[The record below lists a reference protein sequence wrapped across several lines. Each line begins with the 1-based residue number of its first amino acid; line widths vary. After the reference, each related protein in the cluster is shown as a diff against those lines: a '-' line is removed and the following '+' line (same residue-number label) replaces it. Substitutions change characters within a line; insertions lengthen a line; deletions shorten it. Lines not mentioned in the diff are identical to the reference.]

1 MSKAIMDELVD
12 AAAAPYRSV
21 GRFPWHFARGKLT
34 HDPIFAELLTQGLIP
49 DDAHILDLGC
59 GLGLLSSWLMA
70 AQDLWRR
77 AVWPALWPRPPR
89 LASYRGIE
97 QGPRDAARASGA
109 LRAGTVTCGD
119 IRSSP
124 FGAADVVA
132 IFDVLHYIDR
142 ASQDGV
148 LERVC
153 EALRPRG
160 GLLLLRIGDAAA
172 GWRFHVTRLVDVL
185 MTSIRGARR
194 QRLHCRPLASW
205 LARLDALGFHVT
217 AVPMSQGT
225 LFANVL
231 LVARLPADEG
241 AASPRASTAS

>member
-1 MSKAIMDELVD
+1 MDELVD
-12 AAAAPYRSV
+12 VAAAPYRSA

-34 HDPIFAELLTQGLIP
+34 YDPIFGELLTRGLIP
-49 DDAHILDLGC
+49 DGAHILDLGC

-77 AVWPALWPRPPR
+77 AAWPAPWPKPPR

-97 QGPRDAARASGA
+97 RGRRDVARASEA

-124 FGAADVVA
+124 FGAANVVA
-132 IFDVLHYIDR
+132 IFDVLHYIDC

-153 EALRPRG
+153 EALTPRG

-172 GWRFHVTRLVDVL
+172 GWRFHVTRLVDVV
-185 MTSIRGARR
+185 MTSIRGARW

-205 LARLDALGFHVT
+205 LAHLDALGFEVT
-217 AVPMSQGT
+217 AVPMSRGT

-231 LVARLPADEG
+231 LIARLPAARSAAVDG
-241 AASPRASTAS
+241 APATPSGV